1 MNLFY
6 REIWFFYSSVRYLR
20 MHTKYDDSDDD
31 DDDNN
36 DVDDDDN
43 NDVDDDDNDDNDDDI
58 DDQRIDDHEIWL
70 FWFYCVWENN
80 FFTKIFD
87 KCHENN

>member
-1 MNLFY
+1 
-6 REIWFFYSSVRYLR
+6 
-20 MHTKYDDSDDD
+20 MHRKYD
-31 DDDNN
+31 

-43 NDVDDDDNDDNDDDI
+43 NDTDDDDYDDI

-70 FWFYCVWENN
+70 SWFYCVWENI

-87 KCHENN
+87 KCHEIN